1 MEKAEI
7 MSKINTNRKELISYL
22 FWGVMTTVV
31 SWGSYSL
38 FIILFNGFDTSLS
51 VFGKTIPLDVFFANV
66 LSWIC
71 AVLFA
76 FVTNKIFVFNS
87 RSWGK
92 DIVVSESLKF
102 FSSRIITGL
111 FEIVAVPLLVMIGLD
126 QTVFGIEGMAAKV
139 LTSIAVVILNYIFSK
154 IFVFK
159 QTDK

>member
-1 MEKAEI
+1 

-51 VFGKTIPLDVFFANV
+51 AFGKTVPLDVFFANV

-76 FVTNKIFVFNS
+76 FVTNKILVFNS
-87 RSWGK
+87 KSWKK

-102 FSSRIITGL
+102 LSSRIITGL

-139 LTSIAVVILNYIFSK
+139 LTSVVVVILNYVFSK

>member
-1 MEKAEI
+1 
-7 MSKINTNRKELISYL
+7 MSKINSNQKELISYL

-38 FIILFNGFDTSLS
+38 FIILFSGFDTSFS
-51 VFGKTIPLDVFFANV
+51 AFGKTIPVDVFIANV

-87 RSWGK
+87 KSWEK
-92 DIVVSESLKF
+92 AIVVSEYLKF
-102 FSSRIITGL
+102 LSSRIITGL
-111 FEIVAVPLLVMIGLD
+111 LEIVAVPLFVMIGLD
-126 QTVFGIEGMAAKV
+126 QTVFGIEGMVAKV
-139 LTSIAVVILNYIFSK
+139 LTSVAVVILNYIFSK

-159 QTDK
+159 